1 MYSSK
6 PTYQA
11 RMLDFTSKEYSAFLR
26 TYYGLE
32 QLVYSLNMLSNFDSK
47 NELKQRGKSEQY
59 GGNKGTG

>member
-1 MYSSK
+1 
-6 PTYQA
+6 
-11 RMLDFTSKEYSAFLR
+11 MLDFTSKEYSAFLR

-47 NELKQRGKSEQY
+47 NELKQRGKSGQY